1 MLPSGSDLE
10 TVLFPFRNSY
20 YNTIL
25 MVAIFAL
32 LQKLLMIIS
41 INHRFLTLQDQIKF
55 INTTITVLKVFSG
68 TFVHLFDNI
77 NPNR

>member
-25 MVAIFAL
+25 AL